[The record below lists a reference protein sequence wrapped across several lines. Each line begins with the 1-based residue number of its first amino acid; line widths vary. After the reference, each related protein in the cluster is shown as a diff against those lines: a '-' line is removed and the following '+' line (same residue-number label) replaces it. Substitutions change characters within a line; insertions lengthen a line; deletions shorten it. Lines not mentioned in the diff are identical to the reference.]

1 MIPVRRRM
9 VAKLDDRF
17 HETRDREQAE
27 LVERTGC

>member
-1 MIPVRRRM
+1 MILND
-9 VAKLDDRF
+9 LDDRF